1 MEVAY
6 NSMKIGENMVNNN
19 LLKKM
24 RRKELLE
31 ILLEQIKRIEKLEE
45 KLTECDKE
53 LAMRKISY
61 RDEGS
66 LADASLKLTDIFK
79 NADEAI
85 SIYKLNIEESLK
97 KKEKD
102 FQKECEEIK
111 KKIVMEVD
119 AKYRIKVQN
128 IEKNYKKIV
137 NELQKQNTK
146 LREEV
151 QNLKVA
157 KEDKKDFRQ
166 VYIGK
171 KG

>member
-1 MEVAY
+1 
-6 NSMKIGENMVNNN
+6 MVNNN

-31 ILLEQIKRIEKLEE
+31 ILLEQTKRIEMLEE
-45 KLTECDKE
+45 KLTECDKQLE
-53 LAMRKISY
+53 ARKISY

-79 NADEAI
+79 KADEAI

-102 FQKECEEIK
+102 FQKECVEIK
-111 KKIVMEVD
+111 KRIVMEVD

-171 KG
+171 

>member
-1 MEVAY
+1 
-6 NSMKIGENMVNNN
+6 MVNNN

-31 ILLEQIKRIEKLEE
+31 ILLEQTKRIEKLEA
-45 KLTECDKE
+45 KLTESDKQLE
-53 LAMRKISY
+53 ARKISY

-102 FQKECEEIK
+102 FQKECEDIK
-111 KKIVMEVD
+111 KRIVMEVD

-146 LREEV
+146 LSEEV
-151 QNLKVA
+151 QKLKVA

>member
-1 MEVAY
+1 
-6 NSMKIGENMVNNN
+6 MVNNN

-31 ILLEQIKRIEKLEE
+31 ILLEQTKRIEKLEA
-45 KLTECDKE
+45 KLNESDKQLE
-53 LAMRKISY
+53 MRKISY

-102 FQKECEEIK
+102 FQKECAEIK

-157 KEDKKDFRQ
+157 KEDKNDFRK
-166 VYIGK
+166 VYVGK

>member
-1 MEVAY
+1 
-6 NSMKIGENMVNNN
+6 MVNNN

-31 ILLEQIKRIEKLEE
+31 ILLEQTKRIEMLEE
-45 KLTECDKE
+45 KLTECDKQLE
-53 LAMRKISY
+53 MRKISY

-79 NADEAI
+79 KADEAI

-102 FQKECEEIK
+102 FQKECEDIK
-111 KKIVMEVD
+111 KRIVMEVD

-171 KG
+171 